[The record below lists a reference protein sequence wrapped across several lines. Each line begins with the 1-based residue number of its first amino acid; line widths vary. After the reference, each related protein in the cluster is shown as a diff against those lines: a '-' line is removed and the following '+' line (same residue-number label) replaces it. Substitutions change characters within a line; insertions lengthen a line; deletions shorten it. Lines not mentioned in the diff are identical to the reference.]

1 MENQKMSSNLE
12 EVGKILRTLD
22 YSLFAFRD
30 ENRDISIS
38 NVKKIKQSLSRK
50 NVFGSSAVLVK
61 WEDGPKGWKF
71 YIYEGQHRF
80 ISSKELN
87 QPIDF
92 IINQNLEPSDIPLM
106 NTAGE
111 TWILRNHLKH
121 FLSPVGRT
129 SSYDSY
135 ERLKNLLDKY
145 MKTQSSDDSVR
156 GLTFEDI
163 LFISTGWTSK
173 TTSMFKSGNLLIT
186 EKQYEDAD
194 KDCGILIKFLGEHSV
209 PENVRLRKYVR
220 ALYSMR
226 RKIEGWKDSNYDTL
240 LVDVI
245 SNRNMLNHKSY
256 GKEEMYF
263 DILLDIYNIDENK
276 SELIQCTTLGK
287 NISYKMVAVETK
299 QKRKRNPQT
308 MMA

>member
-1 MENQKMSSNLE
+1 MPSNLE

-30 ENRDISIS
+30 ENREISIS

-50 NVFGSSAVLVK
+50 NVFGSSAILVK
-61 WEDGPKGWKF
+61 WEDGPEGWKF

-80 ISSKELN
+80 VALKELN

-135 ERLKNLLDKY
+135 DRLKKLLDKY
-145 MKTQSSDDSVR
+145 MKTQSSDESVR

-173 TTSMFKSGNLLIT
+173 TTSMFKNGNLLIT

-194 KDCGILIKFLGEHSV
+194 KVCNILIKFLGEYSV

-220 ALYSMR
+220 ALYSMKH
-226 RKIEGWKDSNYDTL
+226 KIEGWKDSNYDTL
-240 LVDVI
+240 LIDVI
-245 SNRNMLNHKSY
+245 SNKNMLNYKSY

-263 DILLDIYNIDENK
+263 NILLEIYNIDVNK
-276 SELIQCTTLGK
+276 TELIQSITTGK
-287 NISYKMVAVETK
+287 NTTYKIVVVELK
-299 QKRKRNPQT
+299 QKRKRKPQT
-308 MMA
+308 VMI